1 LLFGYQQDGFPAYEI
16 YMRDSDG
23 NNGDNKGTAVYQY
36 NPLDFGRTPADLFS
50 EDWWFANKD
59 VTIAFNEGGIE

>member
-1 LLFGYQQDGFPAYEI
+1 
-16 YMRDSDG
+16 MRDSDG

-50 EDWWFANKD
+50 EDWWFADKD